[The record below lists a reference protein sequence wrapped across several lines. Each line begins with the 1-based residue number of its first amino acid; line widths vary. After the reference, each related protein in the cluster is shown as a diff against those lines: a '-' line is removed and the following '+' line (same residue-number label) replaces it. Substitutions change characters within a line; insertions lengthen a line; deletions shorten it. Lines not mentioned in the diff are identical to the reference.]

1 MYGQTLVSLGYD
13 AMARGRLIQGFAR
26 EIEQFAPHYLEEMRG
41 IAAGAGVTFEDVVMI
56 NARTEVIA
64 KARAEKKKAAELEPG
79 DGCTGA
85 LILPSRSA
93 NGRLIHG
100 QNWDWRAECADTAI
114 VLRVRNDNGPDIL
127 TFVEAG
133 GLARSGLN
141 GAGISIT
148 ANYLES
154 DRDFQQLGVPLSLIR
169 RKVLEQEHFALAI
182 KAVSTTPKSCSNNIM
197 LGMAAGFGVDYE
209 CTTDEAFPI
218 YPGADDLIVHANHWV
233 SEVALGKLRDTGR
246 ASTPESAYRDWR
258 VRRLLNEAATLTR
271 EDLARVVRRL
281 RRAVF
286 RVPPAAP
293 RQPRQSVGHGGD
305 GGDGTRRRTDGGG
318 PAARAEPRLHALQ
331 PAGRTPAAARRPN
344 AATIGNPPMKT
355 ILSSAALAVSLALA
369 GTAQA
374 AAPLRISLT
383 ADIRSTE
390 PGVNRDSNSDAVVLH
405 IVEGLVAYGED
416 AEVRPAGAVGGHQ
429 PRRHDLHLH
438 AA

>member
-1 MYGQTLVSLGYD
+1 MTQITQFPFVSVSGTAEARGRAYGQQAADRVRKSAAMYGQTLVDLGYD
-13 AMARGRLIQGFAR
+13 AMARSRLIGSFAR
-26 EIEQFAPHYLEEMRG
+26 EIENFAPHYLEEMRG
-41 IAAGAGVTFEDVVMI
+41 IAAGADVPFEDIVMV

-85 LILPSRSA
+85 LILPTRSA

-100 QNWDWRAECADTAI
+100 QNWDWRAECAETAI

-141 GAGISIT
+141 SAGVSIT

-154 DRDFQQLGVPLSLIR
+154 DRDFRQLGVPLSLIR

-197 LGMAAGFGVDYE
+197 IGMAAGFGVDYE

-258 VRRLLNEAATLTR
+258 VRRLLNEKDKLTPADLKRALFDDFGTPYSVCRPPRPGSHDNLSATV
-271 EDLARVVRRL
+271 AMVVME
-281 RRAVF
+281 
-286 RVPPAAP
+286 PAAGLMEVAP
-293 RQPRQSVGHGGD
+293 LPALNRTF
-305 GGDGTRRRTDGGG
+305 TRYSLD
-318 PAARAEPRLHALQ
+318 AEPELL
-331 PAGRTPAAARRPN
+331 AAA
-344 AATIGNPPMKT
+344 
-355 ILSSAALAVSLALA
+355 
-369 GTAQA
+369 
-374 AAPLRISLT
+374 
-383 ADIRSTE
+383 
-390 PGVNRDSNSDAVVLH
+390 
-405 IVEGLVAYGED
+405 
-416 AEVRPAGAVGGHQ
+416 
-429 PRRHDLHLH
+429 
-438 AA
+438 